1 MKTAGLSMRSW
12 MIFKTSS
19 VGSFMMAVIPRQVS
33 VSDWTGRERCE
44 M

>member
-1 MKTAGLSMRSW
+1 MSSW

-19 VGSFMMAVIPRQVS
+19 VGSFMIFMMAAIPRQVS
-33 VSDWTGRERCE
+33 VSDWTGRERYE